1 MKIMMRA
8 RRLSGEV
15 RLFGIGKEAAMLQ
28 EQRGT
33 GKIARRSGA
42 HCQPV
47 ITALLCLGL
56 LTTFEVAA
64 ATAPIKLAVFDFEL
78 EDFSA
83 GAAPAGTTSTDA
95 TQLANVTA
103 MVRQL
108 FTQSGRYEL
117 IEVGSVDAPAVRT
130 HTLRDCN
137 GCDAD
142 IALKL
147 GAQQSLVGVVS
158 RISRTEYVVKFQV
171 RDAQTGTVV
180 AAGDSGLRM
189 GADYSWS
196 RGAAR
201 LVKDQLLERQPEQ

>member
-1 MKIMMRA
+1 
-8 RRLSGEV
+8 
-15 RLFGIGKEAAMLQ
+15 MLQ

-33 GKIARRSGA
+33 RKIARRSGA
-42 HCQPV
+42 HRRSV
-47 ITALLCLGL
+47 ITSLLCFGL
-56 LTTFEVAA
+56 LTTFEAA
-64 ATAPIKLAVFDFEL
+64 AAAAPIKLAVFDFEL

-83 GAAPAGTTSTDA
+83 GASSADTTSTDL
-95 TQLANVTA
+95 TQLANVTE

-108 FTQSGRYEL
+108 FTQSKRYEL
-117 IEVGSVDAPAVRT
+117 IDVGSVDASAVRT

-142 IALKL
+142 IALTL

-171 RDAQTGTVV
+171 RDAQTGSVV

-196 RGAAR
+196 RGAVR
-201 LVKDQLLERQPEQ
+201 LVKDQLLQDRSEH

>member
-1 MKIMMRA
+1 LSLRPTQSRNSLWRWVHGSRHSDDTREQETAHDSAQVRA
-8 RRLSGEV
+8 DVFTVHRIAGDVWGRR
-15 RLFGIGKEAAMLQ
+15 RACAA
-28 EQRGT
+28 
-33 GKIARRSGA
+33 
-42 HCQPV
+42 P
-47 ITALLCLGL
+47 
-56 LTTFEVAA
+56 
-64 ATAPIKLAVFDFEL
+64 APIPLAIFDFEL

-83 GAAPAGTTSTDA
+83 GASDAGVASADA
-95 TQLANVTA
+95 AQLTNVTET
-103 MVRQL
+103 VRQL
-108 FTQSGRYEL
+108 FAQSGRYRL
-117 IEVGSVDAPAVRT
+117 IDVGSADAPAAKT

-147 GAQQSLVGVVS
+147 GAEQSLVGVVS

-171 RDAQTGTVV
+171 RDARTGNVV

-201 LVKDQLLERQPEQ
+201 LLKDRLLEIQAQ

>member
-1 MKIMMRA
+1 
-8 RRLSGEV
+8 
-15 RLFGIGKEAAMLQ
+15 
-28 EQRGT
+28 
-33 GKIARRSGA
+33 
-42 HCQPV
+42 V
-47 ITALLCLGL
+47 ITSLLCSGFLV
-56 LTTFEVAA
+56 TFEAGAA
-64 ATAPIKLAVFDFEL
+64 ALAPIKLAMFDFEL

-83 GAAPAGTTSTDA
+83 GASSAGTASSDV
-95 TQLANVTA
+95 TQLAKVTE

-108 FTQSGRYEL
+108 FAQSERYRL
-117 IEVGSVDAPAVRT
+117 IDVGGVDAPAART

-137 GCDAD
+137 GCEAD

-171 RDAQTGTVV
+171 RDARTGTVV

-201 LVKDQLLERQPEQ
+201 LVKDQLLERGPGQ

>member
-1 MKIMMRA
+1 
-8 RRLSGEV
+8 
-15 RLFGIGKEAAMLQ
+15 MLQ
-28 EQRGT
+28 QQRGT
-33 GKIARRSGA
+33 GKIARHSGA
-42 HCQPV
+42 HRRSV
-47 ITALLCLGL
+47 ITSLACFGWLVA
-56 LTTFEVAA
+56 FEIAA

-83 GAAPAGTTSTDA
+83 GASPAGATSTDA

-117 IEVGSVDAPAVRT
+117 IDVGSVDAPAVRT

-171 RDAQTGTVV
+171 RDARTGTVV

-201 LVKDQLLERQPEQ
+201 LVKDQLLEGQPEQ